1 MVGMSRLPSGEA
13 ASEGPPAFSLSP
25 GPIAMAG
32 PGAGY
37 VFDYT
42 QVGPVEA
49 ERLTATVEEFLER
62 QDNPDLTLA
71 TLREFRMAYAA
82 DIVEKST
89 GKSAFGLMIGKAA
102 LQVSPKAGPNVFW
115 NTKYGSM
122 IAEIGGGYGMVGRL
136 LPQALDSNMVVTEA
150 EARALAEEAVKEANA
165 SLELAN
171 DTATFYGFYE
181 FVAVLDGEPVGEVD
195 VDGYSGQV
203 WYKDWGEPQLGVQDV
218 LSSP

>member
-1 MVGMSRLPSGEA
+1 MKTQNILWTVVVILILALTGVAVVGMSRLPSGEA
-13 ASEGPPAFSLSP
+13 ASDSPPAFSLSP

-42 QVGPVEA
+42 QVGPVDA
-49 ERLTATVEEFLER
+49 ERLAATVEDFLER

-89 GKSAFGLMIGKAA
+89 GNNAFGLMIGKAA

-115 NTKYGSM
+115 NTKP
-122 IAEIGGGYGMVGRL
+122 IFRTF
-136 LPQALDSNMVVTEA
+136 QTE
-150 EARALAEEAVKEANA
+150 
-165 SLELAN
+165 
-171 DTATFYGFYE
+171 
-181 FVAVLDGEPVGEVD
+181 
-195 VDGYSGQV
+195 
-203 WYKDWGEPQLGVQDV
+203 
-218 LSSP
+218 